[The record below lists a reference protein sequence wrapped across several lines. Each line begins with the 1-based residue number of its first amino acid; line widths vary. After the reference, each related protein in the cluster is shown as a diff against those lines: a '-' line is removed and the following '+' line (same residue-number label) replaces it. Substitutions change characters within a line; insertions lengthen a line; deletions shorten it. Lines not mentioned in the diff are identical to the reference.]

1 MTVKIVFLAM
11 FLVLGQALHLQTN
24 ASSTPVPNATQL
36 NTMMSD
42 LITQGREIQNK
53 SVSIK

>member
-24 ASSTPVPNATQL
+24 ATSTSVPSA
-36 NTMMSD
+36 S
-42 LITQGREIQNK
+42 
-53 SVSIK
+53 